1 MSVII
6 TKFSKDDIVE
16 MSGVMNVMNA
26 EMNNI
31 KSIDGLIDVI
41 KDFSDDTIRVSD
53 VIKII
58 KEYCE
63 I

>member
-1 MSVII
+1 MSVI
-6 TKFSKDDIVE
+6 
-16 MSGVMNVMNA
+16 
-26 EMNNI
+26 
-31 KSIDGLIDVI
+31 KSAAGLIDEI

-63 I
+63 E